1 MSLLKRLA
9 TRGFLWLEHVKGNR
23 SFQQQIVI
31 QMNRR
36 NTLRV
41 IHRSG
46 YDITIYCQRLQ
57 FETDYSLWQWPKK
70 KHLAYQLFST
80 TTSDAPELIRR
91 ACDLAVTLPA
101 LCPGYVE
108 DEVQKLYAIDAYVD
122 LITDK
127 LRALK
132 QSSFI

>member
-1 MSLLKRLA
+1 
-9 TRGFLWLEHVKGNR
+9 LWLEHVKGTR
-23 SFQQQIVI
+23 QYQQDVVVQTE
-31 QMNRR
+31 RR

-46 YDITIYCQRLQ
+46 YDITIYCQRVQ
-57 FETDYSLWQWPKK
+57 YETMYSLWPFAKI
-70 KHLAYQLFST
+70 HLAYQLFSRT
-80 TTSDAPELIRR
+80 THDAPELIQR
-91 ACDLAVTLPA
+91 ACELQVTLPA
-101 LCPGYVE
+101 QCPVYVA

-127 LRALK
+127 LRSLK

>member
-1 MSLLKRLA
+1 MSLLMRLA
-9 TRGFLWLEHVKGNR
+9 TRGFLWVEHCRGSKK
-23 SFQQQIVI
+23 FQQEIVI
-31 QMNRR
+31 QTNRR

-41 IHRSG
+41 IHHSG
-46 YDITIYCQRLQ
+46 YDITIYCQRVQ
-57 FETDYSLWQWPKK
+57 YQTSYSLWPWKK
-70 KHLAYQLFST
+70 THLAYQLFST

-91 ACDLAVTLPA
+91 ACDLSVTLPA
-101 LCPGYVE
+101 LCPSYVE

-127 LRALK
+127 LKALK

>member
-9 TRGFLWLEHVKGNR
+9 TRVFLWFEHAKGNR
-23 SFQQQIVI
+23 RFHQEIVI
-31 QMNRR
+31 QTNKR

-41 IHRSG
+41 IHHSG
-46 YDITIYCQRLQ
+46 YDITIYCQRMQ
-57 FETDYSLWQWPKK
+57 YETVYSLWKWPKK

-80 TTSDAPELIRR
+80 TTHDAPELIRR

-101 LCPGYVE
+101 LGPSYVE